1 MEAYCMSVAE
11 TDSSWSKKG
20 ATLSDKSARE
30 EFELTQEEIVQA
42 IKDGKLQYRHNNMYG
57 NPYLKLLRSEVEAL
71 VNEKY
76 GKSYLKM
83 RKIKRELVQISSES
97 KRLKAQMVSLEQR
110 KAQLQATLDE
120 MEVT

>member
-1 MEAYCMSVAE
+1 MSVAE